1 MTSPIMPS
9 PVPSLAGGVTAR
21 TFTGAPMAVIDIGS
35 NSIRLVIY
43 ISQGRYPFPLFNER
57 SNCRLG
63 EGLGPDGILRKDRIE
78 VALATL
84 SRFAGLMQSMGVI
97 KTFPV
102 ATAAVRRAR
111 NAAEFTGPAEA
122 ILGHKIMVL
131 SQQEEAHYVSRGI
144 TLNVPDMSGLV
155 ADLGGGS
162 LEVVAISKG
171 VVKHSVSFDFGH
183 LSEIEEAEIDAAF
196 STTPWMKIDHPG
208 RLYGVGGSFRAL
220 GSAYIEQSGYPLAVL
235 HGLNIPAATAG
246 HMLSAFTRNLP
257 DMTGVPIGRQQ
268 NMPCAARIM
277 KCLLRHSAV
286 EKIFISG
293 TSIRDGV
300 LAETQFNDAEKA
312 DFLQAVCSEISHA
325 SHRFANVP
333 RSLFNLL
340 RPLHKVD
347 EERARIDADAEQQKF
362 ERLLYAACMLSDL
375 CWNEH
380 EDIRGDLG
388 ARRVLGLPVNCITH
402 KERIWLATVIY
413 HRYVGRKMNK
423 SRPPEL
429 GFILGRNRRAEATTI
444 GLGLRF
450 ALMFSGGTSSC
461 LEYLRMT
468 NDGNV
473 LTLQVADAG
482 RRLLDDHSRRRFA
495 QLAQSASLVPVIEGD

>member
-1 MTSPIMPS
+1 
-9 PVPSLAGGVTAR
+9 
-21 TFTGAPMAVIDIGS
+21 
-35 NSIRLVIY
+35 
-43 ISQGRYPFPLFNER
+43 
-57 SNCRLG
+57 
-63 EGLGPDGILRKDRIE
+63 
-78 VALATL
+78 
-84 SRFAGLMQSMGVI
+84 
-97 KTFPV
+97 
-102 ATAAVRRAR
+102 
-111 NAAEFTGPAEA
+111 
-122 ILGHKIMVL
+122 
-131 SQQEEAHYVSRGI
+131 
-144 TLNVPDMSGLV
+144 
-155 ADLGGGS
+155 
-162 LEVVAISKG
+162 
-171 VVKHSVSFDFGH
+171 
-183 LSEIEEAEIDAAF
+183 
-196 STTPWMKIDHPG
+196 
-208 RLYGVGGSFRAL
+208 
-220 GSAYIEQSGYPLAVL
+220 
-235 HGLNIPAATAG
+235 
-246 HMLSAFTRNLP
+246 
-257 DMTGVPIGRQQ
+257 
-268 NMPCAARIM
+268 
-277 KCLLRHSAV
+277 
-286 EKIFISG
+286 
-293 TSIRDGV
+293 
-300 LAETQFNDAEKA
+300 
-312 DFLQAVCSEISHA
+312 
-325 SHRFANVP
+325 
-333 RSLFNLL
+333 
-340 RPLHKVD
+340 VD